1 MIDISNGLLP
11 DLKAEELAKKEK
23 TKKRTKII
31 AEFSYDNSLE
41 ETDDAMKTFQKSFSS
56 KRGKLSIIAYS
67 ILAVASIAAIVFNPT
82 QVVLYIALAFCAFGL
97 YYSLTEKKRMRRKV
111 IETIKG
117 MSPEDYHCVIFDN
130 RIEIETIIK
139 PKDEEKAVEGLSEKP
154 AVEEAEAVDEEKKEI
169 SENSTEENVSEKAL
183 NNDNTENV
191 ENSEEIENPQNAE
204 EDFQPIKSVFKFGED
219 MLDFVESDMSLL
231 LILARRQIYC
241 FPKRC
246 LSDEQQTTIRDF
258 LTKKLSSLNF

>member
-23 TKKRTKII
+23 TKKNQKII
-31 AEFSYDNSLE
+31 AEFSYDNTLE
-41 ETDDAMKTFQKSFSS
+41 ETDDAMKTFQKNFSS
-56 KRGKLSIIAYS
+56 KRGKLSIVAYS
-67 ILAVASIAAIVFNPT
+67 LLAVAAIIAIVFNST
-82 QVVLYIALAFCAFGL
+82 QGFNATQIVLYFALAFCSFGL

-111 IETIKG
+111 LETIKN
-117 MSPEDYHCVIFDN
+117 MSPEDYHCTIFEN

-139 PKDEEKAVEGLSEKP
+139 KTEFFENPVVG
-154 AVEEAEAVDEEKKEI
+154 EAEAVDEEK
-169 SENSTEENVSEKAL
+169 A
-183 NNDNTENV
+183 
-191 ENSEEIENPQNAE
+191 ENSEEAEIFENNSEIENAAPKADE
-204 EDFQPIKSVFKFGED
+204 PIKSVFRFGED
-219 MLDFVESDMSLL
+219 MLDFIESDMSLL

-246 LSDEQQTTIRDF
+246 LSYEQQTAIREF

>member
-23 TKKRTKII
+23 TKKQQKII

-56 KRGKLSIIAYS
+56 KRGKLSIVAYS
-67 ILAVASIAAIVFNPT
+67 LLAVAAIVAIVFNST
-82 QVVLYIALAFCAFGL
+82 QGFNVTQIVLYIALAFCAFGL
-97 YYSLTEKKRMRRKV
+97 YYTLTDKKRMRRKV
-111 IETIKG
+111 LETIKG
-117 MSPEDYHCVIFDN
+117 MSPEDYHCTIFDN

-139 PKDEEKAVEGLSEKP
+139 KPDVSENVEISDDEHLETGDEEKQADEASETGERE
-154 AVEEAEAVDEEKKEI
+154 VSDIVD
-169 SENSTEENVSEKAL
+169 NGENVDKTE
-183 NNDNTENV
+183 DVENV
-191 ENSEEIENPQNAE
+191 VEK
-204 EDFQPIKSVFKFGED
+204 EDEPIKSVFKFGED
-219 MLDFVESDMSLL
+219 MLDFVESDMSML

-246 LSDEQQTTIRDF
+246 LSDEQQTAIRDF
-258 LTKKLSSLNF
+258 LTQKLSGFNF

>member
-23 TKKRTKII
+23 TKKQQKII

-56 KRGKLSIIAYS
+56 RRGKLSIVAYS
-67 ILAVASIAAIVFNPT
+67 LLAVAAIIAIVFNST
-82 QVVLYIALAFCAFGL
+82 QCFNATQIVLYFALAFCSFGL

-111 IETIKG
+111 LETIKN
-117 MSPEDYHCVIFDN
+117 MSPEDYHCTIFEN

-139 PKDEEKAVEGLSEKP
+139 KTEFFENPVVG
-154 AVEEAEAVDEEKKEI
+154 EAEAVDEEK
-169 SENSTEENVSEKAL
+169 A
-183 NNDNTENV
+183 
-191 ENSEEIENPQNAE
+191 ENSEEAEIFENNSEIENAAPKADE
-204 EDFQPIKSVFKFGED
+204 PIKSVFRFGED
-219 MLDFVESDMSLL
+219 MLDFIESDMSLL

-246 LSDEQQTTIRDF
+246 LSDEQQTAIREF